1 MFTIKTIIMKKKTI
15 IILSSLAAVCILG
28 LVASLFIDW
37 PIDFNDTSGDIAK
50 SARFSRKQAT
60 EKITNMEELINND
73 QAYKDGILT
82 AYVVMQT
89 RTVQFGTLV
98 DMSNEVAGNIP
109 EFAEVLKDMNEAREL
124 ANNVNATLTDAGE
137 DLNAVLSGEE
147 CPDLTQSTMN
157 ASLGYTIL
165 QKQNTLANRFIDTTD
180 KYLEKADGDDRLK
193 FVRDQWVDYQTMTA
207 ALENNKESAEA
218 LAKKGSLLS
227 AEKTLSAMETFTV
240 ASQISIMGNLKMSED
255 MGVRTNLMN
264 AIPLQ
269 ALSNVNPYTLSATAS
284 TMVQNGASSNL
295 QSNMNVLELCSV
307 IQTEL
312 ANNAQ
317 QNLSNSAQQNLANNA
332 QQSLA
337 NGHGP
342 KILPNSAQQNLAN
355 NAQQALANNAQQNLA
370 NNAQQALANN
380 AQQNLANNAQQ
391 NLANSAQQNL
401 ANNAQQS
408 LANGHGPK
416 ILPNNVKE
424 ALANN
429 AMQAL
434 ANNAMQAL
442 ANNAQQALANN
453 AQQNL
458 ANNAQQNL
466 ANNAQQNLANNAQR
480 NLANNAQQNLANNAQ
495 QNLCNQVNVFIN
507 ATSLGNKPNVSSNL
521 E

>member
-1 MFTIKTIIMKKKTI
+1 MKKKSI
-15 IILSSLAAVCILG
+15 IILSSLVAVCALG
-28 LVASLFIDW
+28 LIASLFIDW

-165 QKQNTLANRFIDTTD
+165 QKQNTLANRFIDVTD

-295 QSNMNVLELCSV
+295 QSNMHVLELCSV

-355 NAQQALANNAQQNLA
+355 NAQQ
-370 NNAQQALANN
+370 
-380 AQQNLANNAQQ
+380 
-391 NLANSAQQNL
+391 
-401 ANNAQQS
+401 S

-434 ANNAMQAL
+434 ANNA
-442 ANNAQQALANN
+442 QQALANN
-453 AQQNL
+453 AQKNL
-458 ANNAQQNL
+458 LTTRSRILPTTRSRILPTTHSRILLTTRSRILLTMRSRRSPTTHSRISAI
-466 ANNAQQNLANNAQR
+466 R
-480 NLANNAQQNLANNAQ
+480 
-495 QNLCNQVNVFIN
+495 
-507 ATSLGNKPNVSSNL
+507 
-521 E
+521 

>member
-1 MFTIKTIIMKKKTI
+1 MKKKII
-15 IILSSLAAVCILG
+15 IILSSLVAVCALG
-28 LVASLFIDW
+28 LIASLFIDW

-207 ALENNKESAEA
+207 ALENDNESAEA

-240 ASQISIMGNLKMSED
+240 ANQISIMGNLKMSED

-295 QSNMNVLELCSV
+295 QSNMHVLELCSV

-317 QNLSNSAQQNLANNA
+317 QNLSNN
-332 QQSLA
+332 
-337 NGHGP
+337 
-342 KILPNSAQQNLAN
+342 AQQNLAN
-355 NAQQALANNAQQNLA
+355 NAQQALANNAQQALA

-380 AQQNLANNAQQ
+380 AQQNLANSAQQNLANNAQQ

-466 ANNAQQNLANNAQR
+466 ANNAQQNLANNAQQ
-480 NLANNAQQNLANNAQ
+480 NLANNAQQNLANNAQQNLANNAQQALANNAQ

-507 ATSLGNKPNVSSNL
+507 ATSLGNRPNVSSNL